1 MIRILLD
8 RAFDNE
14 RHYIHAVGLNTDA
27 KPTTGIITGSK
38 FVAVDTGASYLFDET
53 AGEWNKI
60 GDSETGGG
68 NDFIV
73 TIDWDDTQ
81 EMYIPDRTFAEIQ
94 SAYNAGKNI
103 VCAANPTNAATVVGY
118 FVDEDM
124 DHCFYYNVAYIDP
137 SIGAYFGEE
146 YQYYEHGIEGP
157 YKSPPFYMTLQ
168 ATATPADVASGKI
181 FFNANGRQTGTAT
194 LGGG

>member
-1 MIRILLD
+1 MIRVLLD

-14 RHYIHAVGLNTDA
+14 HHYIHAVGLSTDA

-38 FVAVDTGASYLFDET
+38 FVAVDTGAGYLFDET

-60 GDSETGGG
+60 EDSETGGG

-73 TIDWDDTQ
+73 TIYWDDTQ

-103 VCAANPTNAATVVGY
+103 VCAAAPTSNAPALGEFIGTDGY
-118 FVDEDM
+118 FSYAVS
-124 DHCFYYNVAYIDP
+124 YIDP
-137 SIGAYFGEE
+137 VIGASFRETYE
-146 YQYYEHGIEGP
+146 YNEDGINGP
-157 YKSPPFYMTLQ
+157 TKSPPFYLTFR
-168 ATATPADVASGKI
+168 ATATPADVASGKT
-181 FFNANGRQTGTAT
+181 FFNSAGLQTGTAT
-194 LGGG
+194 PGGET